1 MQIMINS
8 CDVNLQRARKLKQG
22 EKKKYFYLEKL
33 GEAQWRWQW
42 RWLSCCLVVAVRS
55 VLRHRSQISFKSQCL
70 PQSPKES
77 STVWYLYL
85 YLRHQH
91 ITDEG
96 NGSKGWGK
104 KTIFFFLHNSLR
116 ISSSGS
122 EERERERERWRPGP
136 NSWCRKDDPQTLVT
150 LLIHTNYTI
159 GDPYL

>member
-1 MQIMINS
+1 MEWELWHSNNKSSRQKMQIMINS

-22 EKKKYFYLEKL
+22 EKKKYFYLEKF

-77 STVWYLYL
+77 STVWYLYM

-91 ITDEG
+91 ITDKG

-104 KTIFFFLHNSLR
+104 KIIFFFLHNSLR

-122 EERERERERWRPGP
+122 EER
-136 NSWCRKDDPQTLVT
+136 D
-150 LLIHTNYTI
+150 
-159 GDPYL
+159 GDPDLTVGAEKMTHKP